1 MSKGL
6 GDSSSGR
13 LAPAGSRLQPDAD
26 SLPKPGRFGE
36 DRGRVKSEEN
46 PQFNGP
52 SMNKHHLLQRFLR
65 YVQID
70 TTARADVEC
79 YPSSPGQREFGRL
92 LVDELRGMGIADAR
106 QDEHGIVLATV
117 GATVDRATPTVAL
130 CSHLDT
136 SPEATGAGVKPQVIE
151 NYPGGDVALP
161 GDPGRMIRVADNP
174 ELESLVGR
182 MLVTSDGTTLLGAD
196 DKAGVAIVMETAQ
209 RLVEHPEVPHGPVRI
224 CFTCDEEIGRGVNK
238 LDPRQIA
245 AAVCYTL
252 DGQGSDQ
259 IDVETFSADQAIV
272 TIRGVN
278 IHPSIAKGRMTN
290 AIRAAAD
297 FIARLP
303 RDGLSPETTE
313 DREGFLH
320 PYEMAGGVGEVK
332 LKILLREF
340 EAAKLEQLANR
351 LRQTAAAVTRKFP
364 KAEINVRVDRQYR
377 NMAEGLAREPR
388 AVAYA
393 QQALQR
399 LGRTAKLTIV
409 RGGTD
414 GSRLTELGLPTPN
427 LSCGGHN
434 PHSPLEWAC
443 LDEMVESVEWLV
455 ALAEVWG
462 KDQA

>member
-1 MSKGL
+1 
-6 GDSSSGR
+6 
-13 LAPAGSRLQPDAD
+13 
-26 SLPKPGRFGE
+26 
-36 DRGRVKSEEN
+36 
-46 PQFNGP
+46 
-52 SMNKHHLLQRFLR
+52 MNKHRLLQRFLR

-70 TTARADVEC
+70 TTAQADAES
-79 YPSSPGQREFGRL
+79 YPSSPGQLELGRL

-106 QDEHGIVLATV
+106 QDDCGIVLATIPAAV
-117 GATVDRATPTVAL
+117 AQAAPTIAL

-136 SPEATGAGVKPQVIE
+136 SPESTGAGVKPQVIE
-151 NYPGGDVALP
+151 DYPGGDISLP
-161 GDPGRMIRVADNP
+161 GDSSRVIRVADNP
-174 ELESLVGR
+174 ELGSLVGR
-182 MLVTSDGTTLLGAD
+182 TLITSDGTTLLGAD
-196 DKAGVAIVMETAQ
+196 DKAGVAVVMETAQ
-209 RLVEHPEVPHGPVRI
+209 WLIEHPDTPHGPVRI
-224 CFTCDEEIGRGVNK
+224 CFTCDEEIGRGVDK
-238 LDPRQIA
+238 LDPREIA

-252 DGQGSDQ
+252 DGQGSSQ

-290 AIRAAAD
+290 AVRAAAD
-297 FIARLP
+297 FIGRLP
-303 RDGLSPETTE
+303 RDSLSPETTA

-320 PYEMAGGVGEVK
+320 PYEMVGGVGQVR

-340 EAAKLEQLANR
+340 EAANLEELADR
-351 LRQTAAAVTRKFP
+351 LRQTAAAATREFLEAK
-364 KAEINVRVDRQYR
+364 IDVRIDRQYR

-399 LGRTAKLTIV
+399 LGRTAELTIV

-443 LDEMVESVEWLV
+443 LEEMVESIEWLV

-462 KDQA
+462 KDEG